1 MQARRS
7 GKDHEQMGG
16 EGDPY
21 MTAWFE
27 YWLKNDHEAGKAFI
41 GEEAELLHN
50 DRWQDVRIKN
60 F

>member
-1 MQARRS
+1 
-7 GKDHEQMGG
+7 MGG

-27 YWLKNDHEAGKAFI
+27 YWLKNDQEAGKVFL
-41 GEEAELLHN
+41 GEDAELLKN